1 MTSISF
7 NQLLESFTHRQ
18 AGRIDAHVPE
28 DWMQGRTTYGGLT
41 AALCAE
47 SGRALAE
54 DLPLR
59 SLQIAFIGPVGGD
72 IVASPS
78 VLRRG
83 KNSLFV
89 NADIVG
95 ESGISARAILTYG
108 ARRESALSFA
118 HLPLPDVPGPEACEP
133 FFSRQRQ
140 GPHFAQHFEVR
151 LAEGDRPV
159 SGSDKTMIGL
169 WMRHKDGDVPVN
181 ETSLLALGDAPPPAA
196 MSMFTAP
203 GPISSMTWTCEFLKE
218 TVTTENG
225 WFYARHT
232 ADSARNGYSSQSMAM
247 WSRDGTPVMIGRQT
261 IAIFA

>member
-1 MTSISF
+1 MQDTTFS
-7 NQLLESFTHRQ
+7 QLLESLNRRQ
-18 AGRIDAHVPE
+18 AGRIDAHVPA

-47 SGRALAE
+47 AGRALAE

-108 ARRESALSFA
+108 ARRESALDFA
-118 HLPLPDVPGPEACEP
+118 HLLMPQVPGPEACEP
-133 FFSRQRQ
+133 FFTGERQ
-140 GPHFAQHFEVR
+140 GPHFAQHFDVR

-159 SGSDKTMIGL
+159 SASRETTIGL
-169 WMRHKDGDVPVN
+169 WLRHKGGEVPVS
-181 ETSLLALGDAPPPAA
+181 ETALLALGDAPPPAA

-218 TVTTENG
+218 TVTTEEG

-247 WSRDGTPVMIGRQT
+247 WSRTGTPVMIGRQT